1 MVGFDVD
8 NVPPDRLPAG
18 LGLLSVGLDKLSPKL
33 NCFREKRAGDRNNFI
48 QFYIIC
54 EILRDFAIFFEI
66 LRNSGSKCGLAELIS
81 RIQKVKRKYRF

>member
-8 NVPPDRLPAG
+8 NVPPDRLPG

-33 NCFREKRAGDRNNFI
+33 NCFRENRAGDRNNFI
-48 QFYIIC
+48 KFYIIC
-54 EILRDFAIFFEI
+54 KISRDLAKFYEI
-66 LRNSGSKCGLAELIS
+66 LRNSDSKCGLAELIS

>member
-33 NCFREKRAGDRNNFI
+33 NCFRENRAGDRNS
-48 QFYIIC
+48 FYKN
-54 EILRDFAIFFEI
+54 FAIFCEI
-66 LRNSGSKCGLAELIS
+66 S
-81 RIQKVKRKYRF
+81 IQNVV